1 MLIPRNLCKH
11 QPISICRT
19 SAQVSMM
26 RTFLTPKTPQMPTPE
41 HSPLPEIQPHPDETA
56 PKEQLESFA
65 DQVDYLSDHP
75 SEAEKTESE
84 SENSDTASATHT
96 TAAPPRK
103 RKKLDI
109 PYCEQRRQGQIR

>member
-1 MLIPRNLCKH
+1 
-11 QPISICRT
+11 
-19 SAQVSMM
+19 
-26 RTFLTPKTPQMPTPE
+26 MPTPE